1 MGITQKN
8 EWEFNLKDGNC
19 RVQAVRDNI
28 IRCSYTKREEWEKK
42 SPIGIDVCPKS
53 IFYCQ

>member
-8 EWEFNLKDGNC
+8 EWEFNLKDGSC

-28 IRCSYTKREEWEKK
+28 IRSGYGRAA
-42 SPIGIDVCPKS
+42 GLLL
-53 IFYCQ
+53 Y